1 MNWADDEKIEMT
13 AAERDMIARF
23 TAAKCRPHGEVMAEK
38 LDRFVQSRQL
48 AAVSTANDYA
58 LAAASQTRHVPSG
71 TPVAPSEDVM
81 FVFASEA
88 EEAGKAWRAELTV
101 PANATVGTLLN
112 LKVSGLGV
120 DAVPQGVFFLAGG
133 SHGDLLASHT
143 TGCAGGAVHAS
154 GAVLHGSAV
163 PQKKGAAPCHRSQP
177 GLRFHA
183 SAAVRSHLRWMA
195 IGRHAGTAC
204 APNFKP
210 NWPLERFAS
219 AQAAI
224 IFAVTCH
231 AMHCVRLYQ
240 VLYKTC
246 QISPHKQTLARIIAH
261 WFARSICA
269 SSLQRLYD
277 DDFHS
282 PARPDRFDR
291 RRPAVHQLL
300 PHPGFHSASGARLR
314 A

>member
-38 LDRFVQSRQL
+38 LDRFVQLRQL

-120 DAVPQGVFFLAGG
+120 DAVPQGVFFLAGANLPLFNGASVIPYEVFLAGIRDAEVSLKRPGG
-133 SHGDLLASHT
+133 SCEQG
-143 TGCAGGAVHAS
+143 
-154 GAVLHGSAV
+154 
-163 PQKKGAAPCHRSQP
+163 
-177 GLRFHA
+177 
-183 SAAVRSHLRWMA
+183 
-195 IGRHAGTAC
+195 
-204 APNFKP
+204 
-210 NWPLERFAS
+210 
-219 AQAAI
+219 
-224 IFAVTCH
+224 
-231 AMHCVRLYQ
+231 
-240 VLYKTC
+240 
-246 QISPHKQTLARIIAH
+246 
-261 WFARSICA
+261 
-269 SSLQRLYD
+269 
-277 DDFHS
+277 
-282 PARPDRFDR
+282 
-291 RRPAVHQLL
+291 QLM
-300 PHPGFHSASGARLR
+300 FM
-314 A
+314 